1 MKNSNTLPQNQRV
14 YGPLQAKSL
23 ESVLLKKFIDEY
35 GYSDKRM
42 VAKLIIEDMLG
53 VIDRFQPPKKRLKQ
67 GEFICYV
74 VSLER
79 GRVYRRR
86 MEETELVPV
95 VLKLFTKEELKL
107 FTKPGNWDRV
117 RTMRIMRMV
126 KDAVKQGGILSTP
139 DLSKILA
146 LPYGTICE
154 CIRKYEKETS
164 EIVPI
169 RGALHDIGRKVSHK
183 RLAISK
189 CKSGKS
195 IPEVAREIDHS
206 VAAVDRYDDDFGR
219 VFELSSI
226 FTAQEI
232 ANLTKI
238 SVSVVREYL
247 ELIRDFYPNKH
258 IKEHERNEVGNKT
271 T

>member
-1 MKNSNTLPQNQRV
+1 VKNTNTLPRNQRV
-14 YGPLQAKSL
+14 YGPLQAKTI
-23 ESVLLKKFIDEY
+23 ESVLLKKFMDEY

-53 VIDRFQPPKKRLKQ
+53 IIDRLQPPKKRLKQ
-67 GEFICYV
+67 GEFTCYV
-74 VSLER
+74 VSLEK
-79 GRVYRRR
+79 GKVYRRR

-107 FTKPGNWDRV
+107 FTKAGNWKKA
-117 RTMRIMRMV
+117 RTMRIVRMA
-126 KDAVKQGGILSTP
+126 KEAVKQGGILSTP
-139 DLSKILA
+139 DLSKILSVSCR
-146 LPYGTICE
+146 TISK
-154 CIRKYEKETS
+154 CIQKYEDETG

-169 RGALHDIGRKVSHK
+169 RGTLHDIGRKVSHK

-195 IPEVAREIDHS
+195 TPEVAREINHS

-232 ANLTKI
+232 AKLTKI

-247 ELIRDFYPNKH
+247 ELIKDFYPDKH
-258 IKEHERNEVGNKT
+258 IKEYEEKDEKDKT